1 MQLGMTARN
10 FSLLRKHRVEVRKF
24 CLFVKSFSRVL
35 MYAHSS
41 PCRASNTACKHL
53 FVDHMHGVHLKPFQ
67 LFFSPLVLTGKLCGA
82 NKSICFNGR
91 NDTATYCSDVRIG
104 RGMPH
109 CTLGC

>member
-10 FSLLRKHRVEVRKF
+10 FSLLRKHRGEVRKF

-67 LFFSPLVLTGKLCGA
+67 LFFMLKISNDLNIVRKCYMYTVL
-82 NKSICFNGR
+82 
-91 NDTATYCSDVRIG
+91 
-104 RGMPH
+104 
-109 CTLGC
+109 